1 MRPFTITFYSYK
13 GGVGRTLLAA
23 NLGVLRARRGKTL
36 IWDLD
41 IEAPGLHRIP
51 DLRPQGRIECGLFE
65 WIDAWQKA
73 GKGAADYPAL
83 LKCIRPSRVSEHL
96 HVLAAHGDD
105 ANPALLYQSIDWHD
119 FLHIHIDQGYHLFA
133 KALDAFG
140 DAGYETVLLDARTGL
155 TDLGGLIAALLPHV
169 TVLVGNY
176 GAQNLAGLAGI
187 WQSLQPLAERQMPIR
202 GDLPPLE
209 RLLVASP
216 IPPDF
221 AGREVAEQEWRQ
233 TFGLD
238 ARERLKTVSFDQD
251 VLFTDRLMVA
261 TRESERRIVKD
272 YLAIDEALESYYRAN
287 LLTSREVS
295 LSHAARPD
303 VYGPGERGSAQQ
315 RGKTF
320 EEKVAYLLQL
330 LGYSVEQKQLLDGNE
345 IDLIASKRGDF
356 GEVTTYLVECKAY
369 TGAVPK
375 EAAEKLAVWLDGD
388 QARGRR
394 AKGMLVAEK
403 AFSAAA
409 ATFCESHG
417 NLVALTY
424 GQLERSL
431 LDFTPYLARLRQVYE
446 SASLA
451 RWYVQQKVRLT
462 DQAES
467 PVADLLPHA
476 RAWAR
481 GAGSRLWLLLGDY
494 GTGKSAFMA
503 HLAYTLAND
512 CAGDA
517 DAPVPIAVNLK
528 NFPNAVTLE
537 QLLQEHLRHELKLAV
552 NPAIL
557 LHLLA
562 AGRIVLLLDSFDE
575 MGVATVGKSVE
586 EQFRQLAAPA
596 AQAGSSPQAN
606 RVLITSRT
614 HFFRDRGQARTAGLG
629 MADAVNPESALGQA
643 ARSFQATLDDLL
655 PFDEAQIGEYLEK
668 RLGRIHGQQA
678 WADIQSI
685 YGLEDLARV
694 PQLLDIILHGLPT
707 LKTGG
712 RAATPGALYL
722 IYTDQWLNDPR
733 LRLAEMQLSA
743 RQIALLLETLSTAL
757 WARADQRL
765 HYSDLARLVREHSP
779 GLAAGLN
786 HERVDLELRTAAFL
800 VRSSDGYYRFSHKSF
815 LEFFIARRLWQID
828 AREYP
833 GDELATALDTARLNR
848 ESVSMLGDL
857 LLANLPPGADQPATG
872 YHGFLKATGELLAQ
886 PYRKGVSENALLLR
900 HYLIGH
906 RDGPSRRRQP
916 APAEAWPAPPQ
927 LQGADLAGLNL
938 AGVDLRRAQLQQA
951 DLTGCDLGFACLAD
965 ACLDDARLDKARL
978 ESADCRGARLQRASL
993 NDVAASNAVLD
1004 GVQASESVWINA
1016 DLRRAQLNDADFTGA
1031 DLRGARLAASRGRPD
1046 LAGARLD
1053 GATAAGAEHP
1063 DLPRLPARPEA
1074 LLCPWLRQGHSSLVN
1089 SVAFSPD
1096 GRRLLSG
1103 SHDQT
1108 LRLWD
1113 AETGEE
1119 IRSFAGHQGGV
1130 ASVAFSPDGRRLLSG
1145 SDDQTLRL
1153 WDAETGQEIRSFTG
1167 HQGGVLSVAFSPDGR
1182 RLLSGSRDQTLRLW
1196 DAETGQE
1203 IRSFAGHQSA
1213 VTSVALSPDGRR
1225 LLSGSHDRTLRLWDA
1240 ETGQEIR
1247 SFTGHQG
1254 GVASVAFSPD
1264 GRRLLSGSFDQTLRL
1279 WDAETG
1285 QEIRSFAGHQSWV
1298 TSVAFSPDGR
1308 RLLSGSGDQTLR
1320 LWDAES
1326 GQEIRSF
1333 AGHQSVVA
1341 SVAFSPDGRHLV
1353 SGSWDDS
1360 LLLWNAETGQEI
1372 RSFVGHHG
1380 PVASV
1385 AFSPDGR
1392 RLLSGTWD
1400 QTLRLW
1406 DAETGQEIRS
1416 YTGHQGPVA
1425 GVASS
1430 ADGRRLLSGSDD
1442 HTLRLWDAETGQEI
1456 RFFAGHQGPA
1466 TSVAFSPDGRRL
1478 LSGSDDHTLRLWDAE
1493 TGQEIRSF
1501 AGHQGWVTSVAF
1513 SPDGRRLLSGSHDHT
1528 LRLWDAESGQEIRSF
1543 AGHQGWVLSVA
1554 FSPDGRRLLS
1564 GSDDQTLRLW
1574 DAESGQEIRSFAG
1587 HQGPVTS
1594 VAFSPDGR
1602 RLLSGSRDQTLRLW
1616 DAETGQEIR
1625 SFAGHQGPVAS
1636 VAFSPD
1642 GRRLLSGSHDGTLR
1656 LWDAESGQQLR
1667 CCWANGERWFSLDMT
1682 PFQPGANLATLA
1694 QPILRGRGPL
1704 PLAFVE
1710 AIEQIPPAPW
1720 IPRHWL
1726 ADDLP
1731 ELWFPAA

>member
-65 WIDAWQKA
+65 WIDAWQKD

-83 LKCIRPSRVSEHL
+83 LKCIRPSRVSEQL

-105 ANPALLYQSIDWHD
+105 ADPALLYQSIDWHD

-409 ATFCESHG
+409 ATFCESRG

-424 GQLERSL
+424 GQLERNL

-467 PVADLLPHA
+467 PVTDLLPHA

-828 AREYP
+828 ARQYP

-857 LLANLPPGADQPATG
+857 LLANLPPGADQPAAG
-872 YHGFLKATGELLAQ
+872 YRGFLNATGELLAQ
-886 PYRKGVSENALLLR
+886 PYRKDVSENALLLR

-906 RDGPSRRRQP
+906 RDGPSSRQP
-916 APAEAWPAPPQ
+916 TSAEAWPAPPQ

-993 NDVAASNAVLD
+993 NDVAASDAVLD

-1016 DLRRAQLNDADFTGA
+1016 DLRRARLHDADFAGA
-1031 DLRGARLAASRGRPD
+1031 DLRGTRLAASRGRPD

-1053 GATAAGAEHP
+1053 GATAPSAEHP
-1063 DLPRLPARPEA
+1063 DLPRPPAHPEV
-1074 LLCPWLRQGHSSLVN
+1074 LLCSGLRQGHSSWVS

-1103 SHDQT
+1103 SYD
-1108 LRLWD
+1108 
-1113 AETGEE
+1113 E
-1119 IRSFAGHQGGV
+1119 
-1130 ASVAFSPDGRRLLSG
+1130 
-1145 SDDQTLRL
+1145 TLRL

-1167 HQGGVLSVAFSPDGR
+1167 HQGP
-1182 RLLSGSRDQTLRLW
+1182 
-1196 DAETGQE
+1196 
-1203 IRSFAGHQSA
+1203 
-1213 VTSVALSPDGRR
+1213 
-1225 LLSGSHDRTLRLWDA
+1225 
-1240 ETGQEIR
+1240 
-1247 SFTGHQG
+1247 
-1254 GVASVAFSPD
+1254 VASVAFSPD
-1264 GRRLLSGSFDQTLRL
+1264 GRRLLSGSKDQTLRL
-1279 WDAETG
+1279 WDAESG
-1285 QEIRSFAGHQSWV
+1285 QVIRSFAGHQSWV
-1298 TSVAFSPDGR
+1298 TSIAFSPD
-1308 RLLSGSGDQTLR
+1308 D
-1320 LWDAES
+1320 
-1326 GQEIRSF
+1326 
-1333 AGHQSVVA
+1333 
-1341 SVAFSPDGRHLV
+1341 
-1353 SGSWDDS
+1353 
-1360 LLLWNAETGQEI
+1360 
-1372 RSFVGHHG
+1372 
-1380 PVASV
+1380 
-1385 AFSPDGR
+1385 
-1392 RLLSGTWD
+1392 
-1400 QTLRLW
+1400 
-1406 DAETGQEIRS
+1406 
-1416 YTGHQGPVA
+1416 
-1425 GVASS
+1425 
-1430 ADGRRLLSGSDD
+1430 RRLLSGSDD
-1442 HTLRLWDAETGQEI
+1442 HTLRLWDAESGQVI
-1456 RFFAGHQGPA
+1456 RSFAGHRSA
-1466 TSVAFSPDGRRL
+1466 VASVAFSLDGRRL
-1478 LSGSDDHTLRLWDAE
+1478 LSGSYDE
-1493 TGQEIRSF
+1493 
-1501 AGHQGWVTSVAF
+1501 
-1513 SPDGRRLLSGSHDHT
+1513 T

-1543 AGHQGWVLSVA
+1543 AGHQGPVSSVT

-1587 HQGPVTS
+1587 HQSWVTSVAFSPDGRRLLSGSFDHTLRLWDVESGQEIRSFAGHQGSVTSVAFSPDGRRLLSGSEDQTLRLWDAESGQVIRCFAGHQSWVKSIAFSPDGRRLLSGSYDQTLRLWDAESGQEIRSFAGHQSWVTSVAFSPDGRRLLSGSYDQTLRLWDAETGQEIRSFAGDQRPVTS

-1616 DAETGQEIR
+1616 DAESGQEIR
-1625 SFAGHQGPVAS
+1625 SFAGHPGS
-1636 VAFSPD
+1636 VTSVTFSPD
-1642 GRRLLSGSHDGTLR
+1642 GRRLLSGSRDRRLRLWDAESGQEIRSFAGHQDWVASVAFSPDGRHLLSGSADETLR

-1667 CCWANGERWFSLDMT
+1667 CCWANGERWFSLDMA
-1682 PFQPGANLATLA
+1682 PFHPGASLATLA
-1694 QPILRGRGPL
+1694 RPILRGRGPL

-1710 AIEQIPPAPW
+1710 AIEKIPPPPW